1 MKVLIVSNFYH
12 PHVVG
17 GAEKV
22 AQSLAEGLLAHNH
35 EAVVVTLSQNKHLTT
50 DEVHGVKVHRLPLM
64 NLYRL
69 PAHNG
74 QPAVV
79 KALWHTLDTYN
90 PLMETSFRHVLES
103 ERPEVVNTHNIAGFS
118 ASIWGAAK
126 KRHLP
131 LVHTAHDYYLL
142 CPPSTMLRNGK
153 NCQAPCS
160 DCAMFGWGRRK
171 ASRLVDVA
179 TADSRY
185 TLEEHLRRGYFS
197 SAEST
202 PIYNC
207 CEVPALDSSRSN
219 GGNGSLRFG
228 FLGRLDPAKGVDL
241 LVRSFLELPRGQAE
255 ICFAGRGA
263 PDYESE
269 LKTMTQDRPEVR
281 WLGYV
286 SPDVLL
292 RQVDVLI
299 VPSLWNDSAPVV
311 VLESMAYSVPL
322 IGSRRGGIPELMG
335 EGTGWLF
342 EPYEPNGLTQVM
354 RNAIESRDDL
364 AGMRERARQRAGMFS
379 TEAMVAGYLQAFSRA
394 MEKMEH
400 ESRLA

>member
-1 MKVLIVSNFYH
+1 
-12 PHVVG
+12 
-17 GAEKV
+17 
-22 AQSLAEGLLAHNH
+22 
-35 EAVVVTLSQNKHLTT
+35 
-50 DEVHGVKVHRLPLM
+50 
-64 NLYRL
+64 
-69 PAHNG
+69 
-74 QPAVV
+74 
-79 KALWHTLDTYN
+79 
-90 PLMETSFRHVLES
+90 
-103 ERPEVVNTHNIAGFS
+103 
-118 ASIWGAAK
+118 
-126 KRHLP
+126 
-131 LVHTAHDYYLL
+131 
-142 CPPSTMLRNGK
+142 
-153 NCQAPCS
+153 
-160 DCAMFGWGRRK
+160 
-171 ASRLVDVA
+171 
-179 TADSRY
+179 
-185 TLEEHLRRGYFS
+185 
-197 SAEST
+197 
-202 PIYNC
+202 
-207 CEVPALDSSRSN
+207 
-219 GGNGSLRFG
+219 
-228 FLGRLDPAKGVDL
+228 VDL